1 MFSKLNISTSA
12 LLVSSLLLTIG
23 RGATL
28 PFMAIYLTRQYQM
41 QVDIIGLAIS
51 VALTIGVLFSMG
63 FGILADK
70 FDKKRYM
77 LLAVI
82 ALVCGF
88 IAIPLV
94 NHAGLVVVFISLIN
108 CSYSVFSTVLK
119 GYFADTLPT
128 LTKAKVFSLN
138 YTFINMGWTI
148 GPPIGTWLLMYSMN
162 LPFWLAAVS
171 ASVPIVFIQR
181 YVQSIRVAAD
191 SERSTTVWNP
201 AAMLRDRA
209 LAWFI
214 LSTFLGSLVFGSF
227 TIWISQYV
235 LTVANST
242 LAEAVIGV
250 VLPMN
255 AAVVVTLQYSVGKR
269 IHPENLKRLMTLGSF
284 FFLMGLAVF
293 MIADKNL
300 YLWGLAAVIFT
311 LGELI
316 YAPGEYMLIDNI
328 APEGMKSSY
337 FSAQALGLLGGAF
350 NPMISGVVLSNLPPQ
365 SLFII
370 LMGITFLAWLSMLK
384 GMSVKPLAAARS
396 RYEQ

>member
-1 MFSKLNISTSA
+1 MFSKSNISTRA

-41 QVDIIGLAIS
+41 PVDIIGLAIS

-77 LLAVI
+77 LLAII

-88 IAIPLV
+88 IAIPMV
-94 NHAGLVVVFISLIN
+94 NHASLVVVFISLIN
-108 CSYSVFSTVLK
+108 CAYSVFSTVLK

-128 LTKAKVFSLN
+128 ATKAKVFSLN
-138 YTFINMGWTI
+138 YTFINIGWTI

-191 SERSTTVWNP
+191 SDRSTTVWNP

-209 LAWFI
+209 LAWFT

-250 VLPMN
+250 VLPVN
-255 AAVVVTLQYSVGKR
+255 AAVVVTLQYAVGRR
-269 IHPENLKRLMTLGSF
+269 IRPENLKRLMTLGSF

-337 FSAQALGLLGGAF
+337 FSAQALGFLGGAF
-350 NPMISGVVLSNLPPQ
+350 NPMISGVVLTKLPPQ

-384 GMSVKPLAAARS
+384 GMSIKPLTAVES
-396 RYEQ
+396 RYDQ

>member
-1 MFSKLNISTSA
+1 MFSKSNISTSA
-12 LLVSSLLLTIG
+12 LLISSLLLTIG

-41 QVDIIGLAIS
+41 SIDMVGLAIS
-51 VALTIGVLFSMG
+51 AALTIGILFSMW

-77 LLAVI
+77 LSAVI
-82 ALVCGF
+82 AFICGF
-88 IAIPLV
+88 VAIPLV
-94 NHAGLVVVFISLIN
+94 NYVILVVVFISLIN

-128 LTKAKVFSLN
+128 STKAKVFSLN
-138 YTFINMGWTI
+138 YTFANIGWTI
-148 GPPIGTWLLMYSMN
+148 GPPIGTWLLMYNIN

-171 ASVPIVFIQR
+171 ASVPIVFIHR
-181 YVQSIRVAAD
+181 YVQKVNV
-191 SERSTTVWNP
+191 SEDNNKSTTVWNP

-209 LAWFI
+209 LAWFV

-227 TIWISQYV
+227 SIWISQYV
-235 LTVANST
+235 LTIANSD
-242 LAEAVIGV
+242 LAQAVISV
-250 VLPMN
+250 VLPVN
-255 AAVVVTLQYSVGKR
+255 AAVVVTLQYAVGRR
-269 IHPENLKRLMTLGSF
+269 IRPENLKRLMTLGSF
-284 FFLMGLAVF
+284 FFLMGLTVF
-293 MIADKNL
+293 MIAGTNL
-300 YLWGLAAVIFT
+300 YIWGLAAVIFT

-337 FSAQALGLLGGAF
+337 FSAQALGFLGAAF
-350 NPMISGVVLSNLPPQ
+350 NPILSGIVLTELPPQ

-384 GMSVKPLAAARS
+384 GMSIEPLTTVQS
-396 RYEQ
+396 R

>member
-1 MFSKLNISTSA
+1 MFSKSNSSISA

-41 QVDIIGLAIS
+41 PVNKVGLAIS

-82 ALVCGF
+82 AFICGF
-88 IAIPLV
+88 IAIPLI

-128 LTKAKVFSLN
+128 STKAKVFSLN
-138 YTFINMGWTI
+138 YTFINIGWTI
-148 GPPIGTWLLMYSMN
+148 GPPIGTWLLMYSTH

-181 YVQSIRVAAD
+181 YVQSVSVAAD
-191 SERSTTVWNP
+191 SDRSATVWEP
-201 AAMLRDRA
+201 AAMFRDRA
-209 LAWFI
+209 LAWFV

-227 TIWISQYV
+227 SIWISQYI
-235 LTVANST
+235 LTVADSA

-250 VLPMN
+250 VLPVN
-255 AAVVVTLQYSVGKR
+255 AAVVVTLQYAVGRR
-269 IHPENLKRLMTLGSF
+269 IRPENLKKLMTLGSF
-284 FFLMGLAVF
+284 FFLMGLSVF

-300 YLWGLAAVIFT
+300 YLWGVAAVIFT

-316 YAPGEYMLIDNI
+316 YSPGEYILIDNI

-350 NPMISGVVLSNLPPQ
+350 NPVLSGVVLTELPPQ

-370 LMGITFLAWLSMLK
+370 LMGISFLAWLSMLK
-384 GMSVKPLAAARS
+384 GMSIKPLF
-396 RYEQ
+396 YQ